1 MKETSMLVLGFVLLL
16 PISGCAEPATQAPP
30 AAEPVAETQ
39 PAGAEVSAVAAD
51 PAKLLPKGK
60 MPMEG
65 LLIGGQPSPAQL
77 EALAGLGY
85 TTVINLRGPAERG
98 STDPALVESL
108 GMTYVSIP
116 VTSPDDLSEENARK
130 LAEAMGDG
138 TEPVVLHCASSNRV
152 GALLA
157 MKTFYVDDATPEEA
171 MALAKKAGITRMEP
185 AVRQKLGL
193 E

>member
-1 MKETSMLVLGFVLLL
+1 MKQVLIVLLGL
-16 PISGCAEPATQAPP
+16 LLVWPVVGCAEPAPTPPAVTDQAAEVQPAAAPP
-30 AAEPVAETQ
+30 TTTP
-39 PAGAEVSAVAAD
+39 SD
-51 PAKLLPKGK
+51 PAELLPKGS
-60 MPMEG
+60 MPIEG
-65 LLIGGQPSPAQL
+65 LLVGGQPSPAQI

-116 VTSPDDLSEENARK
+116 VTSPDDLSEANARK

-157 MKTFYVDDATPEEA
+157 MKAFYLDDATPEEA
-171 MALAKKAGITRMEP
+171 MALAEKAGITRMEP